1 MKKWPWWV
9 KTLVILV
16 VLFGLIQLIPF
27 GHNHQNPAV
36 VVEANFDS
44 QSTKDMVKASCYDCH
59 SDETVWPWYSNV
71 APVSWLIA
79 ADVAEGRGNLNF
91 SDWSSNS
98 VVSQEL
104 FGAAAEVVSRGKMP
118 PFYYGWMHPQAV
130 LDASTRQQ
138 LVDGLQKSAG
148 Q

>member
-1 MKKWPWWV
+1 MKKWPWWI

-44 QSTKDMVKASCYDCH
+44 QNTRDMVKASCYDCH
-59 SDETVWPWYSNV
+59 SNETVWPWYSNV

-104 FGAAAEVVSRGKMP
+104 FSAAAEIVSRGEMP
-118 PFYYGWMHPQAV
+118 PFYYGWMHPSAV
-130 LDASTRQQ
+130 LDATTRQQ
-138 LVDGLQKSAG
+138 LVDGLQKSAN